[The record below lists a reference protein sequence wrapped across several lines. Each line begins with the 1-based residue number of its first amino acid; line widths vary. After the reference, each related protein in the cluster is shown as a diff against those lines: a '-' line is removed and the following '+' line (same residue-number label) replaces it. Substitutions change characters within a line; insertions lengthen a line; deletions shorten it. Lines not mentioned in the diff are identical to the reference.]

1 MSTPTGAQP
10 YGAQTAQVEVRYDEQ
25 TVKALSGLSLVL
37 GLVTLILGILLV
49 AWPSATLYVLV
60 VLLAIDLFVFGA
72 IQLARA
78 FLAGSAATGT
88 RTLVGIGGALSILLG
103 FLVLRQPLQTVVVI
117 ALLIGA
123 WLVVRGVFDIVEG
136 AAGRTASRA
145 WSIVVGI
152 VSIVAGAIVL
162 LQPDLSLKTL
172 VVIIGVW
179 MIVYGI
185 LLALAPLVLKRALNE
200 A

>member
-1 MSTPTGAQP
+1 MG
-10 YGAQTAQVEVRYDEQ
+10 
-25 TVKALSGLSLVL
+25 LVL
-37 GLVTLILGILLV
+37 GLVTLIRGILLV
-49 AWPSATLYVLV
+49 AWPSATMYVLV

-72 IQLARA
+72 LQLARA
-78 FLAGSAATGT
+78 FLGGGAAAGA

-117 ALLIGA
+117 GLLIGA

-145 WSIVVGI
+145 WSVVVGI
-152 VSIVAGAIVL
+152 VSVVAGAIVL
-162 LQPDLSLKTL
+162 LQPDLSLKAL
-172 VVIIGVW
+172 VVIVGVW

-185 LLALAPLVLKRALNE
+185 LLALTPLVLKRVLSE

>member
-1 MSTPTGAQP
+1 MSTPTGSRP
-10 YGAQTAQVEVRYDEQ
+10 YDGQISQAEIRYDEGAA
-25 TVKALSGLSLVL
+25 KALSGMGLVL

-78 FLAGSAATGT
+78 FLGGSAAAGA

-117 ALLIGA
+117 GLLIGA

-145 WSIVVGI
+145 WSVVVGI
-152 VSIVAGAIVL
+152 VSVVAGAIVL
-162 LQPDLSLKTL
+162 LQPHLSLKAL
-172 VVIIGVW
+172 VVIVGVW

-185 LLALAPLVLKRALNE
+185 LLALTPLVLKRVLSE